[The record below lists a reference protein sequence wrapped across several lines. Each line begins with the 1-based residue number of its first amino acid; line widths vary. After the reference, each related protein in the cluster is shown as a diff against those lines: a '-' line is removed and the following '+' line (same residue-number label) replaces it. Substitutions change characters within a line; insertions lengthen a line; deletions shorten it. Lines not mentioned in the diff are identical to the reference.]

1 MVKKQLY
8 ILFFLGISL
17 SAFCQE
23 DTLRNILPEEE
34 LIAYRSDYGG
44 HICGYATGQ
53 NCWFSENY
61 AEKYRIKGKAEVIGV
76 ISYHTGYMTRPNR
89 QVTFDIWSVGENH
102 LPEDSLG
109 GRYMSYR
116 NLIISGNPVKTHFYE
131 PIPIQ
136 DSFFVA
142 CNFLLYAHDAE
153 EAGFTDTLA
162 LLTSLD
168 GSRPDSDL
176 SNIGRNAVRFHHGQW
191 RDLYQRLGYKFHLA
205 LFPIIRYTYVAGTI
219 DYNEAVSS
227 LSVYP
232 NPSVDEALVSF
243 STGVESNVR
252 IKIYNLDQKEL
263 MDVDLGRKN
272 PGFHHENLSVSSLPA
287 SVYILSVESEYSKQV
302 YKFIKGE

>member
-1 MVKKQLY
+1 MVKKQLF
-8 ILFFLGISL
+8 ILIFLAISL
-17 SAFCQE
+17 TAFCQ
-23 DTLRNILPEEE
+23 DTLRNIRQDEK

-44 HICGYATGQ
+44 YICGYLTGQ

-61 AEKYRIKGKAEVIGV
+61 AEKYRIKGKAEVLGV

-89 QVTFDIWSVGENH
+89 QVTFDIWSVGANH

-116 NLIISGNPVKTHFYE
+116 NLIISGNPVTTLFYE
-131 PIPIQ
+131 PISVE

-142 CNFLLYAHDAE
+142 FNFLLYAHDAE
-153 EAGFTDTLA
+153 ESGFTDTLA

-176 SNIGRNAVRFHHGQW
+176 ADIGRNAVRFHHGQW

-205 LFPIIRYTYVAGTI
+205 LFPIIRYIPVAGTI
-219 DYNEAVSS
+219 DYKEAISS

-232 NPSVDEALVSF
+232 NPCVDEALVSF
-243 STGVESNVR
+243 STGIESNVR

-263 MDVDLGRKN
+263 MNIDLGRKN
-272 PGFHHENLSVSSLPA
+272 PGFHHEKLNVSSLHA
-287 SVYILSVESEYSKQV
+287 SVYILSIESDYSRQV
-302 YKFIKGE
+302 YKFIKGQ